1 MSDYEELEL
10 DEKIEAMKYTMGA
23 VLRTIGSKDKDYVRL
38 LDVYG
43 VWMVRQVREQ
53 MERTGVNPVTGEP
66 LDPDA
71 MARFGFTHPDRR
83 TAEPPMS
90 DWWEKSVTL
99 CEWHETDAFREMH
112 ESFRDV
118 AGLSDNTREW
128 LADGGV
134 DLARAAQ
141 MTDAELLNVS
151 RVGRVTV
158 GKLRQFFAEREQ
170 REEAAA

>member
-1 MSDYEELEL
+1 MSAQFEDSEVLYRRAAADCHAIADDMDPDDCMRRPFRLVAQDLERRL
-10 DEKIEAMKYTMGA
+10 DEQDLPSRSGMA
-23 VLRTIGSKDKDYVRL
+23 
-38 LDVYG
+38 
-43 VWMVRQVREQ
+43 QVVP
-53 MERTGVNPVTGEP
+53 TS
-66 LDPDA
+66 
-71 MARFGFTHPDRR
+71 
-83 TAEPPMS
+83 EPPMS

-141 MTDAELLNVS
+141 MTDAELLSVS

-158 GKLRQFFAEREQ
+158 GKLRRFFAEREQ
-170 REEAAA
+170 YEEEAA